1 VEFASI
7 GVLFLVL
14 GGWILRGTEQ
24 RARIA
29 LLASVLS
36 RYRIERTM
44 EGLTQGYQRALGEAD
59 PHRREQLWQLL
70 RPAEEELC
78 AQFTRFAT
86 DFGRTDGA
94 ATRVSRL
101 PMWVPFALTLF
112 PAASFDM
119 REALA
124 LHARGICRAVH
135 ESGAQPARERA
146 FTISAELFLMQHTCH
161 WFCKSRLVASAR
173 MLSRHKTSYGQ
184 LLDAVRPDTR
194 ADYRKVV
201 GR

>member
-1 VEFASI
+1 VELASL
-7 GVLFLVL
+7 GVLLLLF

-29 LLASVLS
+29 LLANVLS
-36 RYRIERTM
+36 RYRIEKNM
-44 EGLTQGYQRALGEAD
+44 ETLTQGYQRALGEAD
-59 PHRREQLWQLL
+59 LQRREQLWQLL
-70 RPAEEELC
+70 RPTEEELC

-86 DFGRTDGA
+86 EFGRTDGA

-101 PMWVPFALTLF
+101 PVWLPFALTLA

-124 LHARGICRAVH
+124 LHARAICRAVQ
-135 ESGAQPARERA
+135 ESGGTPARERA
-146 FTISAELFLMQHTCH
+146 FAISAELFLMQHTCH

-173 MLSRHKTSYGQ
+173 MLARHKTSYGQ
-184 LLDAVRPDTR
+184 LLDAVLPQTR
-194 ADYRKVV
+194 EEYRRVV